1 MTHRQRF
8 FRALTATAATAA
20 VAALGLAG
28 TAQAAPAVVHH
39 ARAHHLVTPALK
51 GVNIKP
57 IASKPGKPAILVPY
71 RHRIKG
77 SGGGNLLYN
86 GGPVQASPQVFLLF
100 WGSWWNSS
108 CSNTQGNG
116 SDAESY
122 LYGFTHGMGGP
133 TDHQTPVDAQY
144 NDSAGDYPTSP
155 VPSNQVFASWN
166 ADCTDPPASATDAQ
180 LASEAAG
187 YASYLQGQGFT
198 IGNSTQIVVVSPS
211 GTNPG
216 GGFGSQ
222 YCAYHNVTSFGS
234 GSLSW
239 TNLPYM
245 PDAGSNCGANF
256 VQGPDDGWSIVEGH
270 EFNESV
276 TDPFINA
283 WIDNQGFETGDK
295 CAWQG
300 LYAQT
305 MSTGSFAMQ
314 PEWDNHTSACQ
325 PAATYTWGRIYQ
337 TARGFNGEC
346 VDDSGGTLANGTKVD
361 IAACTGFQRQRWM
374 AFPNT
379 SLGRYQDT
387 GYCANIV
394 NHSTVNGA
402 LIDLLRCDGDWN
414 QQWVYNP
421 GSHQWVNP
429 HTGKCLRDPNNTTTA
444 GTQLQLWSCVAS
456 YASEQWSNV

>member
-1 MTHRQRF
+1 MRMRTRW
-8 FRALTATAATAA
+8 RAAAAAGATAALAALSLGAVPATAA
-20 VAALGLAG
+20 AH
-28 TAQAAPAVVHH
+28 HH
-39 ARAHHLVTPALK
+39 ARAHHLLVPALK
-51 GVNIKP
+51 GANIKP
-57 IASKPGKPAILVPY
+57 IATKPGKPEITVPY
-71 RHRIKG
+71 RHRLKG

-86 GGPVQASPQVFLLF
+86 GGPVQASPQLFLLF
-100 WGSWWNSS
+100 WGSWWNST

-166 ADCTDPPASATDAQ
+166 ADCTDPPASATDGQ

-187 YASYLQGQGFT
+187 YASFLQGEGFT
-198 IGNSTQIVVVSPS
+198 IDNSTQIVVVSPS

-245 PDAGSNCGANF
+245 PDAGGNCGANF
-256 VQGPDDGWSIVEGH
+256 VQNADDGWSIVEGH

-276 TDPFINA
+276 TDPFISA
-283 WIDNQGFETGDK
+283 WWDNQGFEIGDK

-300 LYAQT
+300 LYAENL
-305 MSTGSFAMQ
+305 STGSYAMQ

-325 PAATYTWGRIYQ
+325 AQSTYQWGRVFSKAH
-337 TARGFNGEC
+337 TSLC
-346 VDDSGGTLANGTKVD
+346 VDDAGGTLANAAKVD
-361 IAACTGFQRQRWM
+361 IAACNGFQRQRWQN
-374 AFPNT
+374 FPNT
-379 SLGRYQDT
+379 AFSRYQDT
-387 GYCANIV
+387 GYCMNIV
-394 NHSTVNGA
+394 NHSTANGA
-402 LIDLLRCDGDWN
+402 LIDLLRCSGDWN
-414 QQWVYNP
+414 QQWVYHS
-421 GSHQWVNP
+421 GTLTWVNP
-429 HTGKCLRDPNNTTTA
+429 HTGKCLRDPNNTTTV
-444 GTQLQLWSCVAS
+444 GTQLQLWACVS
-456 YASEQWSNV
+456 GYGSEQWSNT

>member
-1 MTHRQRF
+1 MRWR
-8 FRALTATAATAA
+8 TAAAA
-20 VAALGLAG
+20 TVAALAALGVTGTTGWAG
-28 TAQAAPAVVHH
+28 AATTHRHH
-39 ARAHHLVTPALK
+39 ALVPVVK

-57 IASKPGKPAILVPY
+57 IASKPGKPSILTTFH
-71 RHRIKG
+71 HRSKN

-86 GGPVQASPQVFLLF
+86 GGPVQASPQLFLLF

-133 TDHQTPVDAQY
+133 SDHQTPVDAQY
-144 NDSAGDYPTSP
+144 SDSSGDYPTSP

-166 ADCTDPPASATDAQ
+166 ADCSDPPASATDAQ

-187 YASYLQGQGFT
+187 YAAFLQGQGFT
-198 IGNSTQIVVVSPS
+198 VSNSTQIVVVSPS

-245 PDAGSNCGANF
+245 PDAGGNCGANF
-256 VQGPDDGWSIVEGH
+256 VQNGDDGWSIVEGH

-276 TDPFINA
+276 TDPFLSA
-283 WIDNQGFETGDK
+283 WWDSSGEEIGDK

-300 LYAQT
+300 LYAENL
-305 MSTGSFAMQ
+305 STGSYAMQ
-314 PEWDNHTSACQ
+314 PEFDNRTSSCQ
-325 PAATYTWGRIYQ
+325 PQSTFQWGRIYSKAH
-337 TARGFNGEC
+337 TSLC
-346 VDDSGGTLANGTKVD
+346 VDGAGGTLANGTKVD
-361 IAACTGFQRQRWM
+361 IAACDGFQRQRWQTM
-374 AFPNT
+374 PNT
-379 SLGRYQDT
+379 ALSRYQDT

-402 LIDLLRCDGDWN
+402 LVDLLRCSGDWN
-414 QQWVYNP
+414 QQWVYNT
-421 GSHQWVNP
+421 GSLEWVNP
-429 HTGKCLRDPNNTTTA
+429 HTGKCLRDPNNTTTV
-444 GTQLQLWSCVAS
+444 GTQLQLWTCTPGWP
-456 YASEQWSNV
+456 SEQWSNT